1 MSDTMHKRLDRMLE
15 KQERKER
22 ARRERDAADARG
34 EIADGMAYRSAVVA
48 RVRAGEITLEQAQAE
63 LRRVQRKAK
72 REGRPT
78 YYGTY

>member
-1 MSDTMHKRLDRMLE
+1 
-15 KQERKER
+15 
-22 ARRERDAADARG
+22 
-34 EIADGMAYRSAVVA
+34 
-48 RVRAGEITLEQAQAE
+48 VRAGEITLEQAQAE